1 MRRIKEVLRLRYE
14 LGLGQRQIA
23 RSCSIG
29 QSTVFDYLKRA
40 EAAGLRWPLPD
51 DWDDERLERSLFAY
65 GQHQQPSPQRPQ
77 PDFESIHEQLK
88 RHSNLTLALLWEE
101 YRQAQPDGYRYS
113 RFCELYQRWRRKQE
127 VVLRQ
132 EHKAGEKLF
141 VDWAGDTIPIY
152 DPRGGPMQQAHLFVA
167 VLGAS
172 SYTYAEATPD
182 EQLASWIGAHVRAF
196 EFLQGTP
203 KLVVPDNARTGVTKA
218 CRYDPD
224 LNPTYQEMAMHYGIG
239 VLPARPYK
247 PRDKALNSHCTS

>member
-14 LGLGQRQIA
+14 LGLGQRQIP

-29 QSTVFDYLKRA
+29 QSTVFGYLKRA

-65 GQHQQPSPQRPQ
+65 GRHQQRSPERAQ

-141 VDWAGDTIPIY
+141 VDWPGDTIPIH
-152 DPRGGPMQQAHLFVA
+152 DPRGGPTQQAHLFVA

-182 EQLASWIGAHVRAF
+182 EQLASWIGAHVRVF
-196 EFLQGTP
+196 EFFQGTRFHCEVLDRR
-203 KLVVPDNARTGVTKA
+203 LVG
-218 CRYDPD
+218 
-224 LNPTYQEMAMHYGIG
+224 
-239 VLPARPYK
+239 
-247 PRDKALNSHCTS
+247 